1 MKKIK
6 IFIFLFLLL
15 LNTQAYADDLE
26 FKYNLRPVIDNMM
39 IIDGSI
45 YNELDFFLYEEEPVF
60 HNGKKIDTNDKYFSV
75 DISQYE
81 GTTNLEF
88 TNEDNEIVVF
98 SYFIYRGK
106 ELKEHNVGELKEYA
120 VHTDT
125 IDEIQLIYT
134 TEDVE
139 NKELIKTWL
148 KELPAEFKIGTE
160 RIILIPNSHY
170 ENRNIAGIAYMNEVK
185 LYNLSRLSLKSKKMA
200 LYHELA
206 HLWANKLIQYKLL
219 DYSYTDYEEFAK
231 KDKFYVSEYTKRYLI
246 EKRSYSED
254 FAESVAQYIYNTRLF
269 KKKFPNRG
277 RYLERLFYITG
288 VNYKL
293 GGM

>member
-15 LNTQAYADDLE
+15 LNTQAYANELE
-26 FKYNLRPVIDNMM
+26 FKYNLRPVIDDML

-45 YNELDFFLYEEEPVF
+45 HNELDFFLYEEEPVF
-60 HNGKKIDTNDKYFSV
+60 YNGQKIDINDKYFSV

-88 TNEDNEIVVF
+88 SNEDNEKVVF
-98 SYFIYRGK
+98 SYFIYRGN
-106 ELKEHNVGELKEYA
+106 ELNEHNVIELKEYA
-120 VHTDT
+120 VHAET
-125 IDEIQLIYT
+125 IDDIQLIYT

-148 KELPAEFKIGTE
+148 KDLPTEFKFGTE
-160 RIILIPNSHY
+160 RIIFIPFRHH
-170 ENRNIAGIAYMNEVK
+170 ENAKIAGIAYMSEVK
-185 LYNLSRLSLKSKKMA
+185 LYNLSRLTLKNKRIV

-231 KDKFYVSEYTKRYLI
+231 KDKFYVSDYTKRYLI
-246 EKRSYSED
+246 EKQSYSED
-254 FAESVAQYIYNTRLF
+254 FAESVAQYVYNTRLF
-269 KKKFPNRG
+269 KKKFPNRSK
-277 RYLERLFYITG
+277 YLERLFYITG
-288 VNYKL
+288 IECRI
-293 GGM
+293 GGI